1 MTDFESALGEDEVI
15 YCPHCNA
22 VVSFPPDE
30 ELPAG
35 KRIGGFEISELLGR
49 GGMGNVYLAKQL
61 SMDRLVALKI
71 LPAALTVDKLSVDQ
85 FMKEVRMT
93 GRMEHPNIVTAIDA
107 GEDEGLYFFAMAF
120 VKGEDLEKRID
131 RIGFI
136 PEKTAL
142 KYILQIADA
151 LEYALKKHNLIH
163 KDIKPGNIMVNENG
177 DAFLLDMGIAQKIGE
192 GVKKRHV
199 EGSPFYM
206 SPEQS
211 RNETLSWSS
220 DLYSLGATLYHMIVG
235 QPPYDDP
242 DVMNIVRMQSEAPFP
257 PPVSRNRDVE
267 ISPDCVRLLQAMME
281 KRPVDRLESWDEFK
295 KIVKDLIKS
304 KKSGSPKNVQST
316 NTTTLLK
323 KIPSRK
329 TSSFNPAHSTKRR
342 VIIVKEDKNAL
353 LPLINTVIVLAV
365 IAGAAFFGMRYFMES
380 QARKGLSSASLYI
393 DRDSYDSVEAL
404 NLVEVVRL
412 KTGNIF
418 ISSSAKADILKECD
432 SLRAKVDA
440 KIQLR
445 QSFDSNY
452 KMAENVYGEALKYLK
467 NNELS
472 SAKIACDNAIA
483 ILEKLEKLEAPSP
496 LDKTK
501 LDSLMENMKN
511 ISSKISD
518 AISRKK

>member
-1 MTDFESALGEDEVI
+1 MTDFESALDTDEVI

-35 KRIGGFEISELLGR
+35 RRIGGFEISELLGR
-49 GGMGNVYLAKQL
+49 GGMGNVYLARQL

-71 LPAALTVDKLSVDQ
+71 LPATLTVDKSSVEQ
-85 FMKEVRMT
+85 FMNEVRMT

-107 GEDEGLYFFAMAF
+107 GEDDDLYFFAMAF

-142 KYILQIADA
+142 KYILQISDA

-192 GVKKRHV
+192 GKKKLHI

-206 SPEQS
+206 SPEQA

-267 ISPDCVRLLQAMME
+267 ISPDCVRLLQKMME
-281 KRPVDRLESWDEFK
+281 KRTVDRFDSWDEFK
-295 KIVKDLIKS
+295 KTVKDLIKS
-304 KKSGSPKNVQST
+304 KKGSPKGGTST
-316 NTTTLLK
+316 NTTALLK

-329 TSSFNPAHSTKRR
+329 QPSFNPATSTRKR

-353 LPLINTVIVLAV
+353 LPLINTIVIFAVIVV
-365 IAGAAFFGMRYFMES
+365 GVFFGMRYFMES
-380 QARKGLSSASLYI
+380 QARKGLSSATSYI
-393 DRDSYDSVEAL
+393 ERPSYDAAEAL
-404 NLVEVVRL
+404 RLVETVRHQS
-412 KTGNIF
+412 GNLF
-418 ISSSAKADILKECD
+418 ISSSSRTDIRNTCD
-432 SLRAKVDA
+432 ALRIKVDE
-440 KIQLR
+440 KIRLR
-445 QSFDSNY
+445 QTFDSNY
-452 KMAENVYGEALKYLK
+452 KTAENVYAEALTYLK
-467 NNELS
+467 KNELS
-472 SAKIACDNAIA
+472 SAKIACDNAIV
-483 ILEKLEKLEAPSP
+483 ILEKLEAPSSS
-496 LDKTK
+496 DKIK
-501 LDSLMENMKN
+501 LDSLMEGVKN
-511 ISSKISD
+511 IRTKISE
-518 AISRKK
+518 AISRKR